1 MMFGRDGC
9 RLLIWGFILNAP
21 VAAMAS
27 PQEFDIPAQP
37 LPSALKAFAS
47 QAHVQLLYVYN
58 VVADGR
64 GNAVRG
70 ELDARQALDELLRG
84 TGYVAAYTS
93 ETEIT
98 IRRAPRPA
106 VSDSRHAGR
115 ARSDKRRGEW

>member
-1 MMFGRDGC
+1 MFGRDGS
-9 RLLIWGFILNAP
+9 RLLVCGLILSTS
-21 VAAMAS
+21 VAAPAER
-27 PQEFDIPAQP
+27 QQFDIPAQP

-47 QAHVQLLYVYN
+47 QAHVQLLYVYK

-84 TGYVAAYTS
+84 TGFVAAYTS

-98 IRRAPRPA
+98 IRRAPEA
-106 VSDSRHAGR
+106 
-115 ARSDKRRGEW
+115 RGE

>member
-1 MMFGRDGC
+1 MMFGREGC
-9 RLLIWGFILNAP
+9 RLLIYGFILTAP
-21 VAAMAS
+21 VTVLAD

-58 VVADGR
+58 VVADG
-64 GNAVRG
+64 GGDAGGG

-84 TGYVAAYTS
+84 TGFVAAYTS

-98 IRRAPRPA
+98 IRRAPEPA
-106 VSDSRHAGR
+106 VSDSRHAER
-115 ARSDKRRGEW
+115 ARFH

>member
-9 RLLIWGFILNAP
+9 RLLICGFILNVP
-21 VAAMAS
+21 VAVLAG

-84 TGYVAAYTS
+84 TGFVAAYTS

-106 VSDSRHAGR
+106 VSDLRHAER
-115 ARSDKRRGEW
+115 VRLNKRGVKW